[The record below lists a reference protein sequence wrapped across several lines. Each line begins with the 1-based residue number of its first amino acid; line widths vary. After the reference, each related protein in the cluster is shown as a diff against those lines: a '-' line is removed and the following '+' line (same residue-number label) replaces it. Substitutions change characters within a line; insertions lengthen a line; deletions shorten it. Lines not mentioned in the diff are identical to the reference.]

1 MIVGP
6 SGAGKGTLITTLM
19 DTFPGLFSFS
29 VSYTTRGMRA
39 NEVDG
44 VHYNFVTKETFEKMK
59 DNNEFLETANVHGNY
74 YGTAKAGI
82 DKISQQNKIPLL
94 DIDVQGAINFV
105 NYFPYANCILLSAPS
120 VQIMRERL
128 QKRSTDT
135 EAVIETRI
143 KNSVQEVD

>member
-1 MIVGP
+1 MRVIYCIHVGNIDLVDWVLGNLP
-6 SGAGKGTLITTLM
+6 SSSEIIFTM
-19 DTFPGLFSFS
+19 
-29 VSYTTRGMRA
+29 
-39 NEVDG
+39 
-44 VHYNFVTKETFEKMK
+44 TKETFEKMK